1 MGLVIMVCQSC
12 VDDTWSFHPA
22 SGALRRLRAA
32 TVPARASAQ
41 HALQLPF
48 LTSAMPVAQRM
59 TEADREALIK
69 KFRQDYPGVQLHSA
83 VLPYGIWQSLLPKPL
98 AFVRKKEYWRDVFGQ

>member
-48 LTSAMPVAQRM
+48 L